1 MAAAPMPDAIRPVE
15 LARSKQHLAER
26 APPTCLTSPAILRL
40 PDLPGNAYN
49 CTDNIEMKTGRY
61 MLIARRSRAKIA

>member
-1 MAAAPMPDAIRPVE
+1 MAPALMPDAIR
-15 LARSKQHLAER
+15 LGARPLEADLAER
-26 APPTCLTSPAILRL
+26 ARLTSPAILRL